1 MSQESGVENFNILI
15 EDLDIAD
22 QKSISKQKTLRNVL
36 LKCRREIVTI
46 ILIIL
51 VIAMVAIGKAPPRK
65 ISVSPAYTY
74 SSITTLI

>member
-1 MSQESGVENFNILI
+1 MSQESGSENFNIII

-22 QKSISKQKTLRNVL
+22 QKSVSKRKTLRNVL

-51 VIAMVAIGKAPPRK
+51 VIAMVAIGKGSTPK
-65 ISVSPAYTY
+65 NIG
-74 SSITTLI
+74 I